1 MNPATKKR
9 LIRLYTVQEM
19 RPSRIAVYLK
29 IDTREVYAVL
39 KSAGIPLRSSSHD
52 IEQKP
57 TPIRELPAIGM
68 DEDRNI
74 WELPEQAAAWGNVIF
89 QDFKIKSTPAPK
101 RVPSLTDSD
110 GHSSLLSACTFS
122 HK

>member
-29 IDTREVYAVL
+29 IETREVYSVL
-39 KSAGIPLRSSSHD
+39 KDAGIALRSSSHD

-101 RVPSLTDSD
+101 RIPALHDTD
-110 GHSSLLSACTFS
+110 GHSSLLSAGVCST
-122 HK
+122 K